1 MTLNDPN
8 FKNHVNWKSGL
19 AITSL
24 VTVPSVLAHVIKVD
38 WVLLVMIELDLQNV
52 LVAPVSEKPPVR
64 ENLTHFLNCF
74 IDINL
79 VIF

>member
-52 LVAPVSEKPPVR
+52 LVQHQNPPVSEK
-64 ENLTHFLNCF
+64 LTHSLNCF
-74 IDINL
+74 ID
-79 VIF
+79 VSDGCW

>member
-52 LVAPVSEKPPVR
+52 HVQHQNLPVSEK
-64 ENLTHFLNCF
+64 LTHSLNCF
-74 IDINL
+74 ID
-79 VIF
+79 VSDGCW